1 MALLLDHCHAIID
14 CNREYLDASIL
25 IDDGLIKDVFPQTDK
40 IKQSFEDTERIDLGG
55 CLVMPGSFDTHT
67 HGILGMNFDEV
78 SKEEMEKIS
87 YEFAKSGTTSFL
99 ASLSYDLS
107 EEGMIRQLSRFED
120 YESSYS
126 RFEGFHLEGPFL
138 SPKHLGVGDPK
149 KFKDVDIEE
158 LKRLLGASS
167 KIRQVTIAYELEG
180 AKKAGELLHD
190 KGIRVMCGHSDAVLE
205 DLDEKVDGFTHL
217 FNAMRGLHHRDI
229 TLVNC
234 AFMNKWQVEL
244 IADGNHVKENVLKLV
259 LNNIDR
265 DKIMLVS
272 DSSIARGL
280 EDGEYMFLSKPCT
293 KKGTTFITFDGHFAG
308 SVVSI
313 NDEMKVLY
321 KLGAKYTDL
330 LGYSCYNAFRF
341 YGMEKRFGTIEKGK
355 YADLLIMDDEL
366 NIKDVCLK
374 GGLLHV

>member
-1 MALLLDHCHAIID
+1 MALLLDHCHAVID
-14 CNREYLDASIL
+14 CQREYLDASIL
-25 IDDGLIKDVFPQTDK
+25 INEGVIKDVFGQTDK
-40 IKQSFEDTERIDLGG
+40 IKQTFEDTERIDLGG
-55 CLVMPGSFDTHT
+55 SLVMPGSFDTHS
-67 HGILGMNFDEV
+67 HGILGMNFDDV
-78 SKEEMEKIS
+78 SIEEMEKIS

-99 ASLSYDLS
+99 ASLSYDAD
-107 EEGMIRQLSRFED
+107 EEKMIRQLSRFEE
-120 YESSYS
+120 YESSGS

-138 SPKHLGVGDPK
+138 SPKHLGVGDPD
-149 KFKDVDIEE
+149 KFKAVDLEQ
-158 LKRLLGASS
+158 LKRLLNASS
-167 KIRQVTIAYELEG
+167 RIRQVTIAYELDG

-190 KGIRVMCGHSDAVLE
+190 RGIRVMCGHSDAVLE

-234 AFMNKWQVEL
+234 AFMNRWQVEL
-244 IADGNHVKENVLKLV
+244 IADGSHVKENVLKLV

-265 DKIMLVS
+265 DRIMLVS

-330 LGYSCYNAFRF
+330 LTYSSYNAFRF
-341 YGMEKRFGTIEKGK
+341 YGLDRRFGTIEKGK
-355 YADLLIMDDEL
+355 YADLVIMDDEL